1 MKQLYEKLVVFVK
14 EVRMELGKVSWPS
27 RNELTVSTM
36 AVVFFSVVM
45 AGFIGILDFALVK
58 ILEILAAR

>member
-1 MKQLYEKLVVFVK
+1 MKQLIEKLVQFFK

-36 AVVFFSVVM
+36 AVVFFTVVM
-45 AGFIGILDFALVK
+45 AAFIGILDFALVK

>member
-1 MKQLYEKLVVFVK
+1 MKQLFEKLVQFFK

-36 AVVFFSVVM
+36 AVVFFTVVM
-45 AGFIGILDFALVK
+45 AAFIGVIDFALVK
-58 ILEILAAR
+58 VLEILAAR